1 MREPPHREKALSRT
15 CIPARAGFRD
25 YGAVLRQSQCHR
37 VSVQKPPDEFVVCC
51 HPCHP
56 KWKLARILNL
66 VLRPRFF
73 ATAAA
78 FA

>member
-1 MREPPHREKALSRT
+1 
-15 CIPARAGFRD
+15 
-25 YGAVLRQSQCHR
+25 
-37 VSVQKPPDEFVVCC
+37 VQKPPDEFVVCC